1 MTLGTITQFSP
12 KGPIIPQIPVFL
24 RLKTKA
30 TMKNFVEELRWR
42 GMLAQ
47 IMPGTEELLQ
57 KEMVTA
63 YLGTD
68 PTADSLH
75 IGHLCGIMMLR
86 HLQRCGHKPI
96 ILVGGA
102 TGMIGDP
109 SGKSQERNLL
119 NEEALRHNQECIKK
133 QVAKFLDF
141 DAKEANAAEMV
152 NNYDWMKD
160 FTFLDFAREVG
171 KHITVNYM
179 MAKDSVQQRLN
190 GTARDG
196 LSFTEFTYQL
206 LQGYDFLWLYQHKNC
221 KLQLG
226 GNDQWGNITTGTELI
241 RRTLGFENEAFALT
255 CPLITKADGKKF
267 GKTESG
273 NIWLDPKRTTPYK
286 FYQFWLN
293 VSDDDAEKYIKI
305 FTSLEKDVIDA
316 LVEEHKKDPGLR
328 VLQKRLAEEVT
339 VMVHSQEALDAA
351 IEASNI
357 LFGKSTKEGL
367 EKLDE
372 ETFLDIF
379 DGVPQEHIARTD
391 LEAGIPIVDFMAV
404 NTHIF
409 PSKGEARK
417 MTQANGVSV
426 NKEKVTLDKVM
437 TPADLIDGKY
447 ILVQKGKKNY
457 YLVVVE

>member
-1 MTLGTITQFSP
+1 
-12 KGPIIPQIPVFL
+12 
-24 RLKTKA
+24 
-30 TMKNFVEELRWR
+30 
-42 GMLAQ
+42 MLAQ

-57 KEMVTA
+57 KETVTA

-86 HLQRCGHKPI
+86 HFQRCGHKPI

-119 NEEALRHNQECIKK
+119 DAETLYHNQECIKK

-141 DAKEANAAEMV
+141 DSKEENAAEMV

-179 MAKDSVQQRLN
+179 MAKDSVQKRLN
-190 GTARDG
+190 GEARDG

-206 LQGYDFLWLYQHKNC
+206 LQGYDFLHLYQTKGC

-241 RRTLGFENEAFALT
+241 RRTLGVENQAFALT
-255 CPLITKADGKKF
+255 CPLITKSDGKKF

-293 VSDDDAEKYIKI
+293 VSDEDAEKYIKI
-305 FTSLEKDVIDA
+305 FTSLEKETIDA
-316 LVEEHKKDPGLR
+316 LVAEHQQDPGKR
-328 VLQKRLAEEVT
+328 VLQKTLAKEVT
-339 VMVHSQEALDAA
+339 VMVHSEENYNAA
-351 IEASNI
+351 VEASGI
-357 LFGKSTKEGL
+357 LFGNNTHDAL
-367 EKLDE
+367 MKLDE
-372 ETFLDIF
+372 DTLLAVFE
-379 DGVPQEHIARTD
+379 GVPQFEVSRSLFTEGVKAVDLFAEHSQVFA
-391 LEAGIPIVDFMAV
+391 
-404 NTHIF
+404 
-409 PSKGEARK
+409 SKGEMRK
-417 MTQANGVSV
+417 LVQGGGVSM
-426 NKEKVTLDKVM
+426 NKQKLTAFDQLVTE
-437 TPADLIDGKY
+437 ADLLNGKY
-447 ILVQKGKKNY
+447 LLVQRGKKNY
-457 YLVVVE
+457 YLLLAK

>member
-1 MTLGTITQFSP
+1 M
-12 KGPIIPQIPVFL
+12 
-24 RLKTKA
+24 
-30 TMKNFVEELRWR
+30 NFVEELKWR

-47 IMPGTEELLQ
+47 IMPGTEELLE

-86 HLQRCGHKPI
+86 HFQSCGHKPI

-119 NEEALRHNQECIKK
+119 DADTLYHNQECIKA

-141 DAKEANAAEMV
+141 DENLPNAAEMV

-179 MAKDSVQQRLN
+179 MAKDSVQKRLN
-190 GTARDG
+190 GEARDG

-206 LQGYDFLWLYQHKNC
+206 LQGYDFLHLYQAKNC
-221 KLQLG
+221 KLQMG

-241 RRTLGFENEAFALT
+241 RRTLGIENTAYALT
-255 CPLITKADGKKF
+255 CPLITKSDGKKF

-293 VSDDDAEKYIKI
+293 VSDEDAERYIKI
-305 FTSLEKDVIDA
+305 FTSMTHEEIDA
-316 LVEEHKKDPGLR
+316 LVAEHAVDPGR
-328 VLQKRLAEEVT
+328 RILQKRLGEEVT
-339 VMVHSQEALDAA
+339 VMVHGREQYELA
-351 IEASNI
+351 IEASNL
-357 LFGKSTKEGL
+357 LFGKATKENL
-367 EKLDE
+367 LKLDE
-372 ETFLDIF
+372 ATLLSVF
-379 DGVPQEHIARTD
+379 DGVPTFELQKSHIIGAKWVDLLAERTQC
-391 LEAGIPIVDFMAV
+391 
-404 NTHIF
+404 F
-409 PSKGEARK
+409 PSKSELRK
-417 MTQANGVSV
+417 LAKGGGVSV
-426 NKEKVTLDKVM
+426 NKDKLANTEEIVKDG
-437 TPADLIDGKY
+437 DLLDGKY
-447 ILVQKGKKNY
+447 ILVQRGKKNY
-457 YLVVVE
+457 YLIIAR

>member
-1 MTLGTITQFSP
+1 MI
-12 KGPIIPQIPVFL
+12 
-24 RLKTKA
+24 
-30 TMKNFVEELRWR
+30 KNFVEELKWR

-75 IGHLCGIMMLR
+75 IGHLCGVMMLR

-119 NEEALRHNQECIKK
+119 DSETLYHNQEAIKK

-141 DAKEANAAEMV
+141 EAKDANAAEMV

-206 LQGYDFLWLYQHKNC
+206 LQGYDFLHLYKTKGV

-226 GNDQWGNITTGTELI
+226 GNDQWGNMTTGTELI
-241 RRTLGFENEAFALT
+241 RRTLGNEAEAYALT

-273 NIWLDPKRTTPYK
+273 NVWLDRNRTTPYM

-293 VSDDDAEKYIKI
+293 VADDEAEKYIKI
-305 FTSLEKDVIDA
+305 FTSLDKPTVDA
-316 LVEEHKKDPGLR
+316 LIEEHRQDPGR
-328 VLQKRLAEEVT
+328 RTLQRRLAEEVT
-339 VMVHSQEALDAA
+339 VMVHSQEDLDMAK
-351 IEASNI
+351 EASNI
-357 LFGKSTKEGL
+357 LFGKATKENL
-367 EKLDE
+367 LKLDE
-372 ETFLDIF
+372 QTLLDVFSGVDKYTIDRSQLGQPAVDLF
-379 DGVPQEHIARTD
+379 NLDG
-391 LEAGIPIVDFMAV
+391 MK
-404 NTHIF
+404 IF
-409 PSKGEARK
+409 PSKSEMRK
-417 MTQANGVSV
+417 LVKGGGVSL
-426 NKEKVTLDKVM
+426 NKEKLAAFDQVVGAD
-437 TPADLIDGKY
+437 DLIDGKY
-447 ILVQKGKKNY
+447 LLVQKGKKNY
-457 YLVVVE
+457 SLLIVK

>member
-1 MTLGTITQFSP
+1 M
-12 KGPIIPQIPVFL
+12 
-24 RLKTKA
+24 
-30 TMKNFVEELRWR
+30 NFVEEMKWR

-47 IMPGTEELLQ
+47 IMPGAEELLN

-86 HLQRCGHKPI
+86 HLQSCGHKPI

-119 NEEALRHNQECIKK
+119 DADTLYHNQECIKK

-141 DAKEANAAEMV
+141 ETDQPNRAEMV

-160 FTFLDFAREVG
+160 FSFLDFAREVG

-179 MAKDSVQQRLN
+179 MAKDSVQKRLN
-190 GTARDG
+190 GEARDG

-206 LQGYDFLWLYQHKNC
+206 LQGYDFLYLYQHYGC
-221 KLQLG
+221 KMQLG

-241 RRTLGFENEAFALT
+241 RRTLGNENEAFALT

-273 NIWLDPKRTTPYK
+273 NIWLDPKRTTPYS

-293 VSDDDAEKYIKI
+293 VSDAEAEKYIKI
-305 FTSLEKDVIDA
+305 FTSLKEDEINA
-316 LVEEHKKDPGLR
+316 LIAQHQEDPGLR
-328 VLQKRLAEEVT
+328 ILQKRLGKEVT
-339 VMVHSQEALDAA
+339 VMVHGEEEYNNAV
-351 IEASNI
+351 EASNI
-357 LFGKSTKEGL
+357 LFGKATRDSL
-367 EKLDE
+367 QKLDE
-372 ETFLDIF
+372 ATLLDVF
-379 DGVPQEHIARTD
+379 AGVPHYD
-391 LEAGIPIVDFMAV
+391 LPKDQLGQTAVDLFTRDDV
-404 NTHIF
+404 KIF
-409 PSKGEARK
+409 ASKGEMRK
-417 MTQANGVSV
+417 LAQGGGISL
-426 NKEKVTLDKVM
+426 NKEKLASFDQIIT
-437 TPADLIDGKY
+437 TEDLINGKY
-447 ILVQKGKKNY
+447 LLVQRGKKNY
-457 YLVVVE
+457 YLVTVQ

>member
-1 MTLGTITQFSP
+1 
-12 KGPIIPQIPVFL
+12 
-24 RLKTKA
+24 
-30 TMKNFVEELRWR
+30 
-42 GMLAQ
+42 MLAQ

-75 IGHLCGIMMLR
+75 IGHLCGVMMLR

-119 NEEALRHNQECIKK
+119 DSDTLYHNQECIKK

-141 DAKEANAAEMV
+141 EAEGPNAAEMV

-179 MAKDSVQQRLN
+179 MAKESVQQRLN

-206 LQGYDFLWLYQHKNC
+206 LQGYDFLHLYQAKGV

-226 GNDQWGNITTGTELI
+226 GNDQWGNMTTGTELI
-241 RRTLGFENEAFALT
+241 RRTLGNEAEAFALT
-255 CPLITKADGKKF
+255 CPLITKSDGKKF

-273 NIWLDPKRTTPYK
+273 NVWLDRNRTSPYQ

-293 VSDDDAEKYIKI
+293 VSDEEAEKYIKI
-305 FTSLEKDVIDA
+305 FTSLDKETIDA
-316 LVEEHKKDPGLR
+316 LIEEHRQDPGR
-328 VLQKRLAEEVT
+328 RILQKSLAEEVT
-339 VMVHSQEALDAA
+339 VMVHSQDDLEMAK
-351 IEASNI
+351 EASNI
-357 LFGKSTKEGL
+357 LFGKSTKESL
-367 EKLDE
+367 LKLDE
-372 ETFLDIF
+372 QTFLDVF
-379 DGVPQEHIARTD
+379 NGVPRFQLGKD
-391 LEAGIPIVDFMAV
+391 QLGVPAV
-404 NTHIF
+404 ELFTRDDVKIF
-409 PSKGEARK
+409 PSRGEMRK
-417 MTQANGVSV
+417 MVQGGGVSL
-426 NKEKVTLDKVM
+426 NKEKLTAFDQVVTTD
-437 TPADLIDGKY
+437 DLIDGKY
-447 ILVQKGKKNY
+447 LLVQKGKKNY
-457 YLVVVE
+457 NLIVVA